1 MLFTIKLDFEIE
13 RKYTHNAF
21 VMPCPGPPYLLM
33 NTFDD
38 IQAAHLSTE
47 RKGVVTSGL
56 QYSEA
61 IAIDTVEMK
70 LYFESNESIW
80 MREVNRVEV
89 KVIIKNANV
98 EKMAID
104 WIARRILWTE
114 SSSKRISV
122 ATLDG
127 KERRVLTN
135 TVRNPRGIAIDS
147 TSG

>member
-1 MLFTIKLDFEIE
+1 ML
-13 RKYTHNAF
+13 
-21 VMPCPGPPYLLM
+21 CPGPPPYLFM
-33 NTFDD
+33 NTWND
-38 IQAAHLSTE
+38 IKAVHLSTE

-70 LYFESNESIW
+70 LYFENNNGIW
-80 MREVNRVEV
+80 MREINRVEV

-104 WIARRILWTE
+104 WIGRRIFWTE

-127 KERRVLTN
+127 KDRRVLTP
-135 TVRNPRGIAIDS
+135 TIRNPRGIAIDS
-147 TSG
+147 TTG

>member
-1 MLFTIKLDFEIE
+1 
-13 RKYTHNAF
+13 
-21 VMPCPGPPYLLM
+21 MPCPGPTPYLFM
-33 NTFDD
+33 NAGDD
-38 IQAAHLSTE
+38 IKVVHLSTE
-47 RKGVVTSGL
+47 KKGVVTSGP

-70 LYFESNESIW
+70 LYFENNNGIW
-80 MREVNRVEV
+80 MREINHVEA

-98 EKMAID
+98 YKMAID
-104 WIARRILWTE
+104 WIGRRIFWTE

-135 TVRNPRGIAIDS
+135 TIRNPRGIAIDS

>member
-1 MLFTIKLDFEIE
+1 
-13 RKYTHNAF
+13 
-21 VMPCPGPPYLLM
+21 MPCPGTTPYLFM
-33 NTFDD
+33 NTGDD
-38 IQAAHLSTE
+38 IQAVHLSTE
-47 RKGVVTSGL
+47 RQGVVTSGL
-56 QYSEA
+56 RYSQS

-70 LYFESNESIW
+70 LYFENNNGIW
-80 MREVNRVEV
+80 MREINRVEV

-104 WIARRILWTE
+104 WIGRRIFWTQ

-135 TVRNPRGIAIDS
+135 TVRTPCGIAIDS

>member
-1 MLFTIKLDFEIE
+1 
-13 RKYTHNAF
+13 
-21 VMPCPGPPYLLM
+21 MPCPGPTPYLFI
-33 NTFDD
+33 NTMDD
-38 IQAAHLSTE
+38 IHAVHLLTE
-47 RKGVVTSGL
+47 RKGVVTSMP
-56 QYSEA
+56 QYSES

-70 LYFESNESIW
+70 LYFENRNAIW
-80 MREVNRVEV
+80 MREINRVEE

-104 WIARRILWTE
+104 WIGRRIFWTE
-114 SSSKRISV
+114 SSSKRISM

>member
-1 MLFTIKLDFEIE
+1 
-13 RKYTHNAF
+13 
-21 VMPCPGPPYLLM
+21 MPCPDPPPYLFI
-33 NTFDD
+33 NTWVD
-38 IQAAHLSTE
+38 INAVHLSTE

-70 LYFESNESIW
+70 LYFENNNGIW
-80 MREVNRVEV
+80 MREINRVEV

-104 WIARRILWTE
+104 WIARRIFWTE

-127 KERRVLTN
+127 KDRRVLTP
-135 TVRNPRGIAIDS
+135 TIRNPRGIAIDS
-147 TSG
+147 TLG

>member
-1 MLFTIKLDFEIE
+1 
-13 RKYTHNAF
+13 
-21 VMPCPGPPYLLM
+21 M
-33 NTFDD
+33 NTGDD
-38 IQAAHLSTE
+38 IQAVHLSTE
-47 RKGVVTSGL
+47 RQGVVTSGL
-56 QYSEA
+56 RYSQS

-70 LYFESNESIW
+70 LYFENNNGIW
-80 MREVNRVEV
+80 MREINRVEV

-104 WIARRILWTE
+104 WIGRRIFWTQ

-135 TVRNPRGIAIDS
+135 TVRTPRGIAIDS

>member
-1 MLFTIKLDFEIE
+1 
-13 RKYTHNAF
+13 
-21 VMPCPGPPYLLM
+21 MPCPGPTPYLFM
-33 NTFDD
+33 NTGYD
-38 IQAAHLSTE
+38 IKAVHLSTQK
-47 RKGVVTSGL
+47 KGFLTGGL
-56 QYSEA
+56 GGSSKGM
-61 IAIDTVEMK
+61 AIDTVEMK
-70 LYFESNESIW
+70 LYFEKNNGIW
-80 MREVNRVEV
+80 MREINRIEV

-104 WIARRILWTE
+104 WIGRRIFWTE
-114 SSSKRISV
+114 SSSKWISV